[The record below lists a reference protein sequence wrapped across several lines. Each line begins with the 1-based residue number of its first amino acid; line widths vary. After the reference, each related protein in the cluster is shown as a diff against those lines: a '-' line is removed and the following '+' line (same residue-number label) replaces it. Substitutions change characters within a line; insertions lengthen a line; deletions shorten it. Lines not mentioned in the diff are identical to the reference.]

1 MNAIAPGIE
10 NINTNSGNS
19 LNREERFVQQFNNP
33 SEALQVRNIA
43 VESVEAGFNAIDTNE
58 DGIISSVEL
67 LAGEAG
73 AIASLNDIVNSPFY
87 SGTQTAAEIASNIS
101 IGFTR
106 LDTDQDGIITT
117 SEIDTVKLGVVQS
130 VQGLFEVNPEDRQL
144 TRQEVVSGIS
154 TAFENLDANSDGIVN
169 INELGNVNNQA
180 AIDKSERSFTRR
192 DQNNDGLLSNQESFN
207 FVNNVIS
214 GGFDINEDN
223 QISVTELQEYYSEQ
237 ISNRQLSAYD
247 DNSDGNI
254 DINEYGETCLS
265 KFESLDR
272 DNDNIL
278 DLDT

>member
-1 MNAIAPGIE
+1 M
-10 NINTNSGNS
+10 
-19 LNREERFVQQFNNP
+19 
-33 SEALQVRNIA
+33 
-43 VESVEAGFNAIDTNE
+43 
-58 DGIISSVEL
+58 
-67 LAGEAG
+67 
-73 AIASLNDIVNSPFY
+73 
-87 SGTQTAAEIASNIS
+87 
-101 IGFTR
+101 
-106 LDTDQDGIITT
+106 
-117 SEIDTVKLGVVQS
+117 
-130 VQGLFEVNPEDRQL
+130 FEVNPEDRQV
-144 TRQEVVSGIS
+144 TRQEVVSGIN

-214 GGFDINEDN
+214 EGFDINEDN
-223 QISVTELQEYYSEQ
+223 QISVTELQEYYSVQ

-254 DINEYGETCLS
+254 DINEYGETFLS

-272 DNDNIL
+272 DDDNIV

>member
-1 MNAIAPGIE
+1 
-10 NINTNSGNS
+10 
-19 LNREERFVQQFNNP
+19 
-33 SEALQVRNIA
+33 
-43 VESVEAGFNAIDTNE
+43 
-58 DGIISSVEL
+58 
-67 LAGEAG
+67 
-73 AIASLNDIVNSPFY
+73 
-87 SGTQTAAEIASNIS
+87 
-101 IGFTR
+101 
-106 LDTDQDGIITT
+106 
-117 SEIDTVKLGVVQS
+117 
-130 VQGLFEVNPEDRQL
+130 
-144 TRQEVVSGIS
+144 IS
-154 TAFENLDANSDGIVN
+154 TAFENLDANSDGIIN

-180 AIDKSERSFTRR
+180 AINKSERSFARR

-254 DINEYGETCLS
+254 DINEYGETFLS

>member
-1 MNAIAPGIE
+1 M
-10 NINTNSGNS
+10 
-19 LNREERFVQQFNNP
+19 
-33 SEALQVRNIA
+33 
-43 VESVEAGFNAIDTNE
+43 
-58 DGIISSVEL
+58 
-67 LAGEAG
+67 
-73 AIASLNDIVNSPFY
+73 
-87 SGTQTAAEIASNIS
+87 
-101 IGFTR
+101 
-106 LDTDQDGIITT
+106 
-117 SEIDTVKLGVVQS
+117 KLGVVQA
-130 VQGLFEVNPEDRQL
+130 VQSLFEVNPEDRQL

-247 DNSDGNI
+247 DNNDGNI
-254 DINEYGETCLS
+254 DINEYGESFFCLLYTS
-265 KFESLDR
+265 PSPR
-272 DNDNIL
+272 D
-278 DLDT
+278 